1 MLFPDIITPMKNGKF
16 IFFSEKTWRYDFNYS
31 TYEFFDL
38 IEIWEMNDTLSQSV
52 MVLPLNLTHDF
63 DYLWIFPF

>member
-1 MLFPDIITPMKNGKF
+1 MENLS
-16 IFFSEKTWRYDFNYS
+16 FFSEKTWRYDFNYS